1 MNLDGKTALVT
12 GAAGALG
19 AAICERLAADGANII
34 ALDID
39 QTHLEKLAETTGAT
53 PICTDLGDPRS
64 LETVIGELAP
74 VDILVNNAGV
84 LSNDKL
90 EKQSLTDW
98 HRIHRINL
106 DAAFLLSQNALPKM
120 VSRGWGRVI
129 NMSSWASK
137 CGGLTAGT
145 AYTTSK
151 AALTGLTFSVARE
164 YAGKGVTANAIA
176 PAYVMSPM
184 VSEQLCEDQRQH
196 LLSEIP
202 VGRFCSPEE
211 VAHTVAFLASPLAGF
226 ITGEVIDMNG
236 GLQFD

>member
-1 MNLDGKTALVT
+1 MTLDGKTALVT

-19 AAICERLAADGANII
+19 AAICEKLAAEGAHIL

-39 QTHLEKLAETTGAT
+39 KVHLQALADRTNVT
-53 PICTDLGDPRS
+53 PLCADLGDLPALQAILR
-64 LETVIGELAP
+64 EIGP
-74 VDILVNNAGV
+74 IDILVNNAGI

-90 EKQSLTDW
+90 KAQSLEDW

-106 DAAFLLSQNALPKM
+106 DAAFLLSQRTVPEM
-120 VSRGWGRVI
+120 VERGWGRVI

-184 VSEQLCEDQRQH
+184 VSEQLCEGQRQR
-196 LLSEIP
+196 LLSQIP
-202 VGRFCSPEE
+202 VGRFCTPVE
-211 VAHTVAFLASPLAGF
+211 VAHAVAFLASPMSGF